1 VINIII
7 YTPPEDH
14 TQHAP
19 LGFIFTNEL
28 FAVQK
33 LKDPISDAQ
42 QLSFD
47 LIKSLSYLK
56 NRYPKRLRIRFVNP
70 WSLLGLW
77 VAFRF
82 RLRSFPAVILNRDLV
97 LTGEEIKSLDQH
109 VANMLSHP
117 TNSVEGN

>member
-7 YTPPEDH
+7 FTPPEDY

-28 FAVQK
+28 FAAQK

-47 LIKSLSYLK
+47 LIKTLSYLK
-56 NRYPKRLRIRFVNP
+56 NRYPQRVRIRFVNP
-70 WSLLGLW
+70 WSLFGLW
-77 VAFRF
+77 VAVRY
-82 RLRSFPAVILNRDLV
+82 RLRSFPAIILNRDLV
-97 LTGEEIKSLDQH
+97 LTGEDIKSLSQH
-109 VANMLSHP
+109 VADLLSHP
-117 TNSVEGN
+117 TNAVQGN